1 MTDRMDRILVID
13 DDVPLTELLGE
24 CLRAEGFDVD
34 AVHDGEG
41 GVAKALAG
49 GYALIV
55 LDVMLPR
62 MSGFEVL
69 MRIRPQSPVPVL
81 MLTARGDPVDRVTG
95 LQMGADDYLPKPF
108 NERELVARI
117 QAILR
122 RTKPGPLL
130 PATSAAPVLE
140 VEDLRLDPQSREV
153 RVKGDL
159 VDLTTV
165 EFDVLRVLLASAGE
179 TVTRE
184 DLVRRALGRPF
195 SVFDRSLDNHVCS
208 LRRKL
213 GPGAA
218 IAERIKTI
226 RGAGYMFALTTI
238 SSGRGPLP

>member
-1 MTDRMDRILVID
+1 MDRILVID
-13 DDVPLTELLGE
+13 DDVPLTELLDE
-24 CLRAEGFDVD
+24 CLRAEGFGVET
-34 AVHDGEG
+34 AHDGEA

-49 GYALIV
+49 EYALLV

-69 MRIRPQSPVPVL
+69 MRIRPQSQVPVL

-122 RTKPGPLL
+122 RTKSAPIL
-130 PATSAAPVLE
+130 PAADSASVLE
-140 VEDLRLDPQSREV
+140 VADLRLDPHSREV
-153 RVKGDL
+153 RVQGEL

-179 TVTRE
+179 TVPRE
-184 DLVRRALGRPF
+184 DLVRHALGRPF
-195 SVFDRSLDNHVCS
+195 SVFDRSLDNHVSS

-213 GPGAA
+213 GPDAA
-218 IAERIKTI
+218 NAERIKTV
-226 RGAGYMFALTTI
+226 RGAGYMYACATI
-238 SSGRGPLP
+238 PSSRLPVR

>member
-1 MTDRMDRILVID
+1 MDRILVID
-13 DDVPLTELLGE
+13 DDVPLTELLDEG
-24 CLRAEGFDVD
+24 LRADGFEVET
-34 AVHDGEG
+34 VHDGEG

-122 RTKPGPLL
+122 RTKPATLV
-130 PATSAAPVLE
+130 PATDSPSALE
-140 VEDLRLDPQSREV
+140 VADLRLDPHSREV
-153 RVKGDL
+153 RINGRMVE
-159 VDLTTV
+159 LTTV

-184 DLVRRALGRPF
+184 DLVRQALGRPF

-213 GPGAA
+213 GPDAA
-218 IAERIKTI
+218 SAERIKTI
-226 RGAGYMFALTTI
+226 RGAGYMYAMTTT
-238 SSGRGPLP
+238 SSSRLPTP